1 MLRLRALYWG
11 SNVFK
16 HVSLFVLHISKI
28 LLQMIVPQDR
38 ILKLQTDSIAHNEN
52 HLDYTGQ

>member
-1 MLRLRALYWG
+1 MLRHRALQWG

-16 HVSLFVLHISKI
+16 HVSLFLLHVSKN

-38 ILKLQTDSIAHNEN
+38 ILKLQSDIIARNEN